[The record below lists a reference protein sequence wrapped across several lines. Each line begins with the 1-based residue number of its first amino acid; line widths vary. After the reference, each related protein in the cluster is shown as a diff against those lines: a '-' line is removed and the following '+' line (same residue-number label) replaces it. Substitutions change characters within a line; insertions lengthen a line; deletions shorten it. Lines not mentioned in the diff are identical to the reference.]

1 MSGCPTMSYSD
12 LGARLAARS
21 DGRRLPLAGSF
32 ELTFR
37 CNLRCVHCY
46 VPDFSGRGELPT
58 ATVTRILSE
67 AADEGCL
74 WMLLTG
80 GEVLLRRDFAAIYR
94 HAKRAGFLLTVFSNG
109 TLFDERVA
117 DLMAEY
123 PPFGLEF
130 TLYGMSDRTYGMV
143 TGSAGGFARVQR
155 AVELAV
161 ERRLRLTLKA
171 VAMEP
176 LRDEIPLMQSWAA
189 SLGVP
194 FRYDG
199 MIHARLDGS
208 LTPAAA
214 RSTPETLVGWDERDP
229 KRLADWTKFY
239 LRFVAGTPRTSALLS
254 CGAGLQSFHVDPKG
268 TLLSC
273 EALPLGGYD
282 LRNGTFRD
290 GWRGPVAGVR
300 RLQADARNV
309 CAPCELKALCDR
321 CPATAMMETGSPDGW
336 IPHYCEVTHRRAALI
351 EDRLGNRA
359 RAARYRAH
367 AAQVASGW
375 APAGAILPRAE
386 GVRPAADAPA
396 CSTGGCAAGGCHRAS
411 DPAEPRAPLAIS
423 LPNRTSPQTDR
434 DAVPGEIA
442 T

>member
-1 MSGCPTMSYSD
+1 MTGCPALSYSD
-12 LGARLAARS
+12 LGARLAAAS

-46 VPDFSGRGELPT
+46 VPDFTGRGELPT
-58 ATVTRILSE
+58 GTVTRILSE

-80 GEVLLRRDFAAIYR
+80 GEVLLRRDFADIYR
-94 HAKRAGFLLTVFSNG
+94 HAKRTGFLVTVFSNG
-109 TLFDERVA
+109 TLFDDRVA

-130 TLYGMSDRTYGMV
+130 TLYGMSERTYEAV
-143 TGSAGGFARVQR
+143 TGSAAGFARVRR
-155 AVELAV
+155 AIDRAI

-208 LTPAAA
+208 LQPAAA
-214 RSTPETLVGWDERDP
+214 RSTPETLVGWDESDP
-229 KRLADWTKFY
+229 KRLADWTRFY
-239 LRFVAGTPRTSALLS
+239 LRFVAGAPKTSKLLS

-273 EALPLGGYD
+273 EALPLAGYD
-282 LRNGTFRD
+282 LAKGTFHE
-290 GWRGPVAGVR
+290 GWCGPVAGVR
-300 RLQADARNV
+300 RLEAAAHNV
-309 CAPCELKALCDR
+309 CAGCELKALCDR
-321 CPATAMMETGSPDGW
+321 CPATALMETGSPDGW

-351 EDRLGNRA
+351 EDRLGNHDRA
-359 RAARYRAH
+359 ERYRAH
-367 AAQVASGW
+367 AAKVASGW
-375 APAGAILPRAE
+375 QPAGAITPRAAGLRPHA
-386 GVRPAADAPA
+386 GVSA
-396 CSTGGCAAGGCHRAS
+396 CAAGGCATGS
-411 DPAEPRAPLAIS
+411 CKSSSVESGPRSPLAIA
-423 LPNRTSPQTDR
+423 LPVRTRPATDH
-434 DAVPGEIA
+434 DPVMGEIA